1 MPVIE
6 ILNDEQQ
13 VVNTT
18 IATEEFAEASYPG
31 RWRVVETPEP
41 PAPAAP
47 EWEWY
52 IDIGP
57 FFDRFGAAKMSV
69 LTSADV
75 GVQAIIKDT
84 QIRKWLDL
92 RLPEIAQS
100 VQYIASKVPALTA
113 ELQDQIVNTK
123 PAEHENLA
131 LRKLYF
137 SS

>member
-1 MPVIE
+1 MKTIE
-6 ILNDEQQ
+6 ILDENEN
-13 VVNTT
+13 VINT
-18 IATEEFAEASYPG
+18 ILANEEYAEATYPG

-47 EWEWY
+47 VWEWY

-57 FFDRFGAAKMSV
+57 FFDRFGAAKMPV

-92 RLPEIAQS
+92 RLPEIGQS
-100 VQYIASKVPALTA
+100 VQYIASKVPELTT